1 MELESRELKEFV
13 WINSIWKI
21 KSVDDILC
29 EQFEDVKEVMYLNIV
44 KFCDR
49 NGKLDD
55 LVERGDML
63 IGLVS
68 CVYVKIEVKV

>member
-1 MELESRELKEFV
+1 
-13 WINSIWKI
+13 
-21 KSVDDILC
+21 
-29 EQFEDVKEVMYLNIV
+29 MYLNIV

-55 LVERGDML
+55 LVEKGDML